1 MIQKDEG
8 GSYEFVSENGYHYEL
23 VEGFAIRDDDLR
35 IPDKVFIK
43 EPREVTV
50 LGEVIDSLYDVELIR
65 DGSMNAVLQEIAA
78 RYEEI
83 HELKRRR
90 HFEVIEDN
98 AGGLQ
103 LFVYGDNGDVVY
115 AASDFEYVPGDLA
128 EAMKALWNGADP
140 IADGWDIQYK
150 DPQEFRN
157 GFTEQSQRNGGW
169 ELVADENGVYE
180 LMSGAAFKRELEILK
195 RK

>member
-98 AGGLQ
+98 SGGLQ
-103 LFVYGDNGDVVY
+103 LFVYGDDGDVVY
-115 AASDFEYVPGDLA
+115 AASDFEYVPGDLT

-169 ELVADENGVYE
+169 ELVADEDGVYE
-180 LMSGAAFKRELEILK
+180 LMSGAAFKRELEILE

>member
-78 RYEEI
+78 QYEEI

-90 HFEVIEDN
+90 YFEVIEDN
-98 AGGLQ
+98 AGGLH
-103 LFVYGDNGDVVY
+103 LFVYGDDGDVVY
-115 AASDFEYVPGDLA
+115 AASDFEYVPGNLA

-180 LMSGAAFKRELEILK
+180 LMSGAAFKRKLEILK

>member
-8 GSYEFVSENGYHYEL
+8 GSYEFVSENGYHYKL

-65 DGSMNAVLQEIAA
+65 DGSMNAALQEIAA

-98 AGGLQ
+98 SGGLQ
-103 LFVYGDNGDVVY
+103 LFVYGDDGDVVY

-169 ELVADENGVYE
+169 ELVADEDGVYE

>member
-98 AGGLQ
+98 SGGLQ
-103 LFVYGDNGDVVY
+103 LFVYGDDGDVVY
-115 AASDFEYVPGDLA
+115 AASDFEYVPGNLA

-180 LMSGAAFKRELEILK
+180 LMSCAAIKRELEILK

>member
-78 RYEEI
+78 QYEEI

-98 AGGLQ
+98 AGGLR
-103 LFVYGDNGDVVY
+103 LFVYGDDGDVVY
-115 AASDFEYVPGDLA
+115 AASDFEYVPGNLA

>member
-98 AGGLQ
+98 SGGLQ
-103 LFVYGDNGDVVY
+103 LFVYGDDGDVVY

-180 LMSGAAFKRELEILK
+180 LMSGAEFKRELEILK

>member
-98 AGGLQ
+98 SGGLQ

>member
-98 AGGLQ
+98 SGGLQ
-103 LFVYGDNGDVVY
+103 LFVYGDDGDVVY
-115 AASDFEYVPGDLA
+115 AASDFEYVPGNLA

-180 LMSGAAFKRELEILK
+180 LMSGAAFKRELL
-195 RK
+195 

>member
-98 AGGLQ
+98 SGGLQ
-103 LFVYGDNGDVVY
+103 LFVYGDDGDVVY
-115 AASDFEYVPGDLA
+115 AASDFEYVPGNLA

>member
-1 MIQKDEG
+1 MIQKNAG

-65 DGSMNAVLQEIAA
+65 DGSMNAVLQKIAT
-78 RYEEI
+78 RYEEA
-83 HELKRRR
+83 HENKRWR

-103 LFVYGDNGDVVY
+103 LFVYDDDDNVVY
-115 AASDFEYVPGDLA
+115 AASDFEYVPGDLT
-128 EAMKALWNGADP
+128 EAMKALWEGADP
-140 IADGWDIQYK
+140 IADGWDVQYE

-157 GFTEQSQRNGGW
+157 GFTEQSQRTGGW

-180 LMSGAAFKRELEILK
+180 MMGGAAFKRELEILK

>member
-1 MIQKDEG
+1 
-8 GSYEFVSENGYHYEL
+8 
-23 VEGFAIRDDDLR
+23 
-35 IPDKVFIK
+35 
-43 EPREVTV
+43 
-50 LGEVIDSLYDVELIR
+50 
-65 DGSMNAVLQEIAA
+65 MNAVLQEIAA

-98 AGGLQ
+98 SGGLQ
-103 LFVYGDNGDVVY
+103 LFVYGDDGDVVY
-115 AASDFEYVPGDLA
+115 AASDFEYVPGNLA

>member
-65 DGSMNAVLQEIAA
+65 DGSMNAVLQEIVA

-98 AGGLQ
+98 SGGLQ
-103 LFVYGDNGDVVY
+103 LFVYGDDGDVVY
-115 AASDFEYVPGDLA
+115 AASDFEYVPGNLA

>member
-98 AGGLQ
+98 SGGLQ

-140 IADGWDIQYK
+140 IADDWDIQYK

-180 LMSGAAFKRELEILK
+180 LMSGAEFKRELEILK

>member
-50 LGEVIDSLYDVELIR
+50 LGEVIDSLYDVKLIR

-98 AGGLQ
+98 SGGLQ

-115 AASDFEYVPGDLA
+115 AACDFEYVPGDLA

>member
-50 LGEVIDSLYDVELIR
+50 LGEVIDSLYDVKLIR

-98 AGGLQ
+98 SGGLQ

>member
-65 DGSMNAVLQEIAA
+65 DGSINAVLQEIAA

-98 AGGLQ
+98 SGGLQ
-103 LFVYGDNGDVVY
+103 LFVYGDDGDVVY
-115 AASDFEYVPGDLA
+115 AASDFEYVPGNLA

-169 ELVADENGVYE
+169 ELIADENGVYE

>member
-98 AGGLQ
+98 SGGLQ
-103 LFVYGDNGDVVY
+103 LFVYGDDGDVVY

>member
-8 GSYEFVSENGYHYEL
+8 GSYEFVSENDYHYKL

-65 DGSMNAVLQEIAA
+65 DGSMNAALQEIAA

-98 AGGLQ
+98 SGGLQ
-103 LFVYGDNGDVVY
+103 LFVYGDDGDVVY

-169 ELVADENGVYE
+169 ELVADEDGVYE

>member
-50 LGEVIDSLYDVELIR
+50 LGEVIDSLYDVKLIR

-98 AGGLQ
+98 SGGLQ

-180 LMSGAAFKRELEILK
+180 LMSGAEFKRELEILK

>member
-35 IPDKVFIK
+35 ISDKVFIK

-65 DGSMNAVLQEIAA
+65 DGSMNAVLQEIATQ
-78 RYEEI
+78 YEEI

-98 AGGLQ
+98 SGGLQ

-140 IADGWDIQYK
+140 IADGWDLQYK

-169 ELVADENGVYE
+169 ELVADEDGVYE

>member
-78 RYEEI
+78 QYEEI

-98 AGGLQ
+98 AGRLY
-103 LFVYGDNGDVVY
+103 LFVYGDDGDVVY
-115 AASDFEYVPGDLA
+115 AASDFEYVPGNLA

-169 ELVADENGVYE
+169 ELVADEDGVYE
-180 LMSGAAFKRELEILK
+180 LMSGAAFKRDLEILK

>member
-98 AGGLQ
+98 SGGLQ
-103 LFVYGDNGDVVY
+103 LFVYGDDGDVVY
-115 AASDFEYVPGDLA
+115 AASDFEYVPGNLA

-169 ELVADENGVYE
+169 ELVADKDGVYE

>member
-78 RYEEI
+78 QYEEI

-90 HFEVIEDN
+90 YFEVIEDN
-98 AGGLQ
+98 AGRLH
-103 LFVYGDNGDVVY
+103 LFGYGDDGDVVY
-115 AASDFEYVPGDLA
+115 AASDFEYVLGDLA

>member
-65 DGSMNAVLQEIAA
+65 DGSMNVVLQEIAA

-98 AGGLQ
+98 SGGLQ
-103 LFVYGDNGDVVY
+103 LFVYGDDGDVVY
-115 AASDFEYVPGDLA
+115 AASDFEYVPGNLA

>member
-98 AGGLQ
+98 SGGLQ

-140 IADGWDIQYK
+140 IADDWDIQYK

>member
-43 EPREVTV
+43 EPREGTV

-98 AGGLQ
+98 SGGLQ
-103 LFVYGDNGDVVY
+103 LFVYGDDGDVVY
-115 AASDFEYVPGDLA
+115 AASDFEYVPGNLA

-157 GFTEQSQRNGGW
+157 EFTEQSQRNGGW

>member
-65 DGSMNAVLQEIAA
+65 DGSINAVLQEIAA

-98 AGGLQ
+98 SGGLQ
-103 LFVYGDNGDVVY
+103 LFVYGDDGDVVY
-115 AASDFEYVPGDLA
+115 AASDFEYVPGNLA